1 MNPWPDERVVVVT
14 DDPTAVEAAVLQLED
29 WGASPAVMFERGR
42 ALRALH
48 VQEPDLVVLDFG
60 RSPEA
65 THSLLV
71 TLEEVQPILPGALH
85 AAPLVVLAEGATAQR
100 VERDA
105 WAPLHVTPH
114 DDPDRMRAALT
125 AAHQDTTPFA
135 PPAPPVL
142 AAAVVGAAAPVA
154 VASVATRR
162 TSSIVPVAAALL
174 IVGVSVWFAFQQ
186 GASGSPSAIDPTT
199 IPLSTSSVAASAT
212 TPAAA
217 PTLAAAV
224 APAATLAVTSPA
236 IQPSA
241 TAPIAIS
248 APFAASTIEPATAAP
263 TPPSAATTVPASDA
277 SPAAIPIPSNS
288 TTGLSDPASVPPAPT
303 IARLPVTGSR

>member
-1 MNPWPDERVVVVT
+1 LVETTSSENPWPDERVVVVT

-65 THSLLV
+65 TRSLLV

-100 VERDA
+100 IEREA

-114 DDPDRMRAALT
+114 DDPDRMRDALT

-135 PPAPPVL
+135 SPASPVL
-142 AAAVVGAAAPVA
+142 TAAVAGAAAPAA
-154 VASVATRR
+154 VVSAATRQA
-162 TSSIVPVAAALL
+162 SSFVPVAAALL
-174 IVGVSVWFAFQQ
+174 IAGTGVWFAFRRRSNDYSPLHAICR
-186 GASGSPSAIDPTT
+186 GVRRHTGHCPHAGHCPHTGRRRRASRHSGCH
-199 IPLSTSSVAASAT
+199 VASH
-212 TPAAA
+212 PA
-217 PTLAAAV
+217 
-224 APAATLAVTSPA
+224 
-236 IQPSA
+236 
-241 TAPIAIS
+241 
-248 APFAASTIEPATAAP
+248 FG
-263 TPPSAATTVPASDA
+263 DA
-277 SPAAIPIPSNS
+277 SNGCPSSIRRLHHRAGGCGTNGCLTS
-288 TTGLSDPASVPPAPT
+288 GPRGGDSRGGKR
-303 IARLPVTGSR
+303 RLPSRDPHSLQLHHRVE